1 MMTIATNDE
10 FLFLLVDVA
19 RLMRTRI
26 DRRGALARDDSGAVG
41 DSDLAR
47 APVGAVAE

>member
-10 FLFLLVDVA
+10 FLFLLVDVV

-26 DRRGALARDDSGAVG
+26 DRRGASARDDAGAVG

-47 APVGAVAE
+47 ALVGAVAE